1 MFPSRIR
8 RGRTA
13 HPRLGAIVVSAAV
26 SLLVLPSAQSI
37 AAPAAPPRST
47 AEPVVSGRAEQGRTL
62 SATRGSWTGTGPIT
76 YAYRWGRC
84 PRLWLR

>member
-13 HPRLGAIVVSAAV
+13 HHPRLGTIVVSAAV

-47 AEPVVSGRAEQGRTL
+47 AEPVVNECTMLRSV
-62 SATRGSWTGTGPIT
+62 
-76 YAYRWGRC
+76 
-84 PRLWLR
+84 PRSS